1 MSSLRDDHV
10 TLLYLQNPV
19 RAELVPRL
27 LGLVDS
33 LTRAVRR
40 ELGPGAMVLWYDSV
54 TVQVSTDARSGL
66 SYQNDRL
73 CC

>member
-1 MSSLRDDHV
+1 M
-10 TLLYLQNPV
+10 T
-19 RAELVPRL
+19 AELVPRL

-54 TVQVSTDARSGL
+54 TVQVSRDARPEL
-66 SYQNDRL
+66 SYEKERL

>member
-1 MSSLRDDHV
+1 MR
-10 TLLYLQNPV
+10 P
-19 RAELVPRL
+19 ELVPRL

>member
-1 MSSLRDDHV
+1 M
-10 TLLYLQNPV
+10 

-54 TVQVSTDARSGL
+54 TVQVSADARSGL
-66 SYQNDRL
+66 SYQNVRL
-73 CC
+73 C

>member
-1 MSSLRDDHV
+1 MR
-10 TLLYLQNPV
+10 T
-19 RAELVPRL
+19 ELVPRL

-40 ELGPGAMVLWYDSV
+40 ELGAGSMVLWYDSV

-66 SYQNDRL
+66 SY
-73 CC
+73 

>member
-1 MSSLRDDHV
+1 MRV
-10 TLLYLQNPV
+10 
-19 RAELVPRL
+19 ELVPRL

-54 TVQVSTDARSGL
+54 TVQVSRDARPEL
-66 SYQNDRL
+66 SYEKERL